1 MTFKN
6 EKLISNYLREIL
18 NKSFWVYQI
27 VLKDRT
33 IDLCFL
39 YAFIFAVVLLDFLQS
54 SAVRLR
60 LAFAKIRAQDILGMA
75 NIFTSRD
82 LRLRWKM

>member
-1 MTFKN
+1 M
-6 EKLISNYLREIL
+6 
-18 NKSFWVYQI
+18 
-27 VLKDRT
+27 
-33 IDLCFL
+33 FL

-54 SAVRLR
+54 SAFRLK